1 MALQGGFPMLFFCRK
16 RFYSHDT
23 VWLENTPDPLT
34 RDKPSRELQARPV
47 KLLSL
52 NRPTSPQHFTSSAC
66 TSEFCREELCSEKKF
81 GKSTFLFTSL
91 GPQS

>member
-1 MALQGGFPMLFFCRK
+1 MDKRKPNMLFQIRKLLQFGKFNGFTRGFPMLFFCRK

-52 NRPTSPQHFTSSAC
+52 TPPHFTPTLHKQC
-66 TSEFCREELCSEKKF
+66 LY
-81 GKSTFLFTSL
+81 L
-91 GPQS
+91 